1 MSMSRAAFLVIT
13 FLVAFCLCA
22 GCSTDTGS
30 SPDTGISAGQ
40 PAGTTAAGTTGT
52 GTTVAG
58 TIDGDTVRLA
68 YPDGRTETL
77 RILGIDTPEVT
88 PEGNDPRKFEGVTD
102 RSYLSLWGEEAASY
116 THEKLDG
123 EKVTITYDR
132 DAGTR
137 DSYGRLLAMIT
148 LADGTDYGEELLRQG
163 LARVYTP
170 ETFAKKARY
179 LAVQE
184 EAMDARVGIWSGNE
198 PVPDGAGQ
206 VVIATVHYNAAGDDR
221 ENLNDEYITI
231 RNSGTTTADLTS
243 WQIRDSDGFLY
254 TLPSVSLSSKGSM
267 KIHTGNGTPSAGEI
281 FMGSPDPVLNNDGDT
296 ITLTDRE
303 GKAVSSFSW
312 G

>member
-1 MSMSRAAFLVIT
+1 MSRAAYFIIP
-13 FLVAFCLCA
+13 FLVACCLCA

-30 SPDTGISAGQ
+30 SPDPGISVGQ
-40 PAGTTAAGTTGT
+40 SPSATITGTTAARA
-52 GTTVAG
+52 TVAG

-68 YPDGRTETL
+68 FPDGTRETL

-102 RSYLSLWGEEAASY
+102 LSYLSLWGEEAASY
-116 THEKLDG
+116 THEQLDG
-123 EKVTITYDR
+123 AKVTITHDHN
-132 DAGTR
+132 AGTR
-137 DSYGRLLAMIT
+137 DSYGRLLATIT

-163 LARVYTP
+163 LARVYTH
-170 ETFAKKARY
+170 ETFALKDRY

-198 PVPDGAGQ
+198 PVSSGAGQ
-206 VVIATVHYNAAGDDR
+206 IVIATVHYNAAGDDR

-231 RNSGTTTADLTS
+231 RNIGTTTADLTS
-243 WQIRDSDGFLY
+243 WQIRDSDGFVY

-267 KIHTGNGTPSAGEI
+267 KIHTGNGTSSAREI

-303 GKAVSSFSW
+303 GTSVASFSW
-312 G
+312 D